1 MLVELNVQTGDSC
14 EVKYWRDEGQ
24 DGEAAVEEEDEEL
37 LLKEP
42 YLDSIEEAGGVVV
55 GVMRLDLHLESCKT
69 KQCGARDEKDQKIN
83 VEID

>member
-14 EVKYWRDEGQ
+14 EVKQRRNEGQ
-24 DGEAAVEEEDEEL
+24 KGEAVVEEEDEEL

-42 YLDSIEEAGGVVV
+42 YLDSIEEAGGVVM
-55 GVMRLDLHLESCKT
+55 GVMRLDLHLESCQT
-69 KQCGARDEKDQKIN
+69 EQGSARNEKDQEIN